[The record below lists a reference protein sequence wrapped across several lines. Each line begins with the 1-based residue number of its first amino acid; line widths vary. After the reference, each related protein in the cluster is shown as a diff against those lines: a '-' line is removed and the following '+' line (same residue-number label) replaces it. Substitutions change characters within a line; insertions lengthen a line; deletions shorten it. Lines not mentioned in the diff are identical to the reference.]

1 MKKKGSER
9 IRDIRIMSDKNY
21 ISREKFM
28 KYTLFYVFII
38 YLAPHTLRP
47 FLFYGISLVTILSVN
62 NNEK

>member
-1 MKKKGSER
+1 
-9 IRDIRIMSDKNY
+9 MSDKNY